1 MGLFVYEAVSL
12 WGFLWGKLNSR
23 CKMIF
28 CRGTKMLLLK
38 NRLICSLVVDTLVE
52 LFHVLHAAAIQ
63 MSTIQGR
70 VFPPVIE
77 TESRHPHT
85 ALKLNSFHCIS
96 TYHREWMEH
105 GKSASNRNWMFLH
118 SKISIIVIDGNES
131 FHMKVF
137 RLYRQLY
144 NCWQFMSYD
153 MTYNEELIR
162 AKLTRKIE
170 SIHINIT

>member
-1 MGLFVYEAVSL
+1 MKLLHYE
-12 WGFLWGKLNSR
+12 GFYEGNWTAGVRWFLQRNWDAASEKSTHLLSCCWHAGRAFSCTACSCDTNEYNPRPCLSSR
-23 CKMIF
+23 HW
-28 CRGTKMLLLK
+28 
-38 NRLICSLVVDTLVE
+38 NCSL
-52 LFHVLHAAAIQ
+52 
-63 MSTIQGR
+63 
-70 VFPPVIE
+70 
-77 TESRHPHT
+77 ESRHPHT